1 MTQTILLIEDDPLGA
16 RLAELVLRSE
26 GYEVINAH
34 NGLEALKI
42 AQSTPPDLI
51 LLDLMLPGLD
61 GFEVLNR
68 LRADP
73 KTADTPVVVVSS
85 KSQPADK
92 QMAAKVGANDYLTKP
107 YHKNEL
113 LDVVRS
119 LLSARPEQAPKRG
132 TCVLLVGP
140 RGGEATPVAL
150 GIGLALAGKGQSTTL
165 VDLRPLSTEHSAFLG
180 VAACPAPP
188 ASSDPERVRKM
199 VAQAVR
205 HPSGLRLLN
214 NLEGGGEAGQI
225 VPADVQALCDLLLA
239 DGDFV
244 LVDLPLYPVD
254 VLSQAANR
262 CALVLL
268 VTQGDPASLAA
279 SRSAL
284 VLMERAG
291 VGKGRTRVV
300 FVGTADERA
309 ADLGREVLDTL
320 PAQADFAS
328 PAFHALADRLL
339 DLLSSPAKGGTHAG

>member
-1 MTQTILLIEDDPLGA
+1 MTQTILLIEDDPLSA
-16 RLAELVLRSE
+16 RLADLVLRSE
-26 GYEVINAH
+26 GYEVINAR

-73 KTADTPVVVVSS
+73 KTAATPVVVVSS
-85 KSQPADK
+85 KTQPADK

-119 LLSARPEQAPKRG
+119 LLSAQPERTAKRG
-132 TCVLLVGP
+132 ACVLLVGP

-150 GIGLALAGKGQSTTL
+150 GLGLALAGKGQATT
-165 VDLRPLSTEHSAFLG
+165 VIDLRPFSTEHSALLG
-180 VAACPAPP
+180 IAACPAPSTP
-188 ASSDPERVRKM
+188 SDPERVRKM
-199 VAQAVR
+199 IAQAIQ

-214 NLEGGGEAGQI
+214 NLEGSGEAGQI
-225 VPADVQALCDLLLA
+225 TPEDAQALLDLLQTEGA
-239 DGDFV
+239 FV
-244 LVDLPLYPVD
+244 LVDLPPYPID
-254 VLSQAANR
+254 VLSQAAGC

-268 VTQGDPASLAA
+268 VTQSDAASLAA
-279 SRSAL
+279 ARSAL
-284 VLMERAG
+284 ALMERAG
-291 VGKGRTRVV
+291 VAKEHIRVV
-300 FVGTADERA
+300 FAGTADERA

-320 PAQADFAS
+320 PAQANFAS
-328 PAFHALADRLL
+328 PAFHTLADRLL
-339 DLLSSPAKGGTHAG
+339 DLLGFPTEGGTRAG